1 MKQALPDIPNEL
13 RLERDLIFNTDPSRP
28 LRLHLLTPRAVQELR
43 PALVYIF
50 GGAFRTGSKDSG
62 IAPLLP
68 FAQAGYVCAAIEYRF
83 SSEALFP
90 AQVEDC
96 KCAVRFLRHHATA
109 LGIDQDRIGAW
120 GPSSGGHLATMLG
133 VTSGI
138 AALEEDGGWAG
149 TSSAVQAVCNWF
161 GPTNFLRMNAA
172 GSSQDHDAADSPESE
187 LLGAAIQSR
196 PDLAAAANPI
206 SYIAASSAIPPFLV
220 MHGDAD
226 PLVPFNQSELLVAAL
241 QAVSADVTFE
251 RIAGAGHGGPAFETP
266 AVQQRVRAFFD
277 THLRH
282 AVQP

>member
-13 RLERDLIFNTDPSRP
+13 RLDRDLIFNTDPSRP

-50 GGAFRTGSKDSG
+50 GGAFRTGSKDNG

-68 FAQAGYVCAAIEYRF
+68 FARPGYVCAAIEYRF

-96 KCAVRFLRHHATA
+96 KCAVRFLRHRATA
-109 LGIDQDRIGAW
+109 LGIDRDRISAW
-120 GPSSGGHLATMLG
+120 GPSPGGHLATMRG

-138 AALEEDGGWAG
+138 AALEEDSGWAG

-161 GPTNFLRMNAA
+161 GPTDFLRMNAA
-172 GSSQDHDAADSPESE
+172 GSSQDHDAANSPESE

-226 PLVPFNQSELLVAAL
+226 PLVLFNQSELLVAAL
-241 QAVSADVTFE
+241 QAVTADVTFE

-266 AVQQRVRAFFD
+266 AVQQRVPAFFD